1 MCSNAVP
8 DCGRST
14 SLRPDLSPL
23 TGGFFLCVLRLLVV
37 TYTVFYKRYEY
48 PGSWEEYEEIF
59 DTLTEAEAQ
68 ALKLAK
74 LNNFR
79 VYAVTKTVASL

>member
-1 MCSNAVP
+1 M
-8 DCGRST
+8 
-14 SLRPDLSPL
+14 
-23 TGGFFLCVLRLLVV
+23 

-68 ALKLAK
+68 ASKLAK

>member
-1 MCSNAVP
+1 M
-8 DCGRST
+8 
-14 SLRPDLSPL
+14 
-23 TGGFFLCVLRLLVV
+23 
-37 TYTVFYKRYEY
+37 TYTVSYKRYEY

-68 ALKLAK
+68 AAKLAE

-79 VYAVTKTVASL
+79 VYAVTETTASL